1 MPILTVK
8 DVAIAFTDY
17 VNSSRRQRV
26 AERLARKEL
35 KYRIGNMVQI
45 VTHIRSDAIFVNLK
59 GRVARIVDV
68 FPGIDTPY
76 RLQHLDGKLINFLF
90 HEQELQPTVNALD
103 DVLIK
108 RGATIINEDTKK
120 AYIEPPKLPV
130 ITDTSVKDF
139 LKEAKGEAFS
149 QKESKAPTN
158 EVTVIKG
165 YVPPSRIDY
174 LELIATGVEKV

>member
-1 MPILTVK
+1 MPNLMK

-26 AERLARKEL
+26 AERLAKKEL

-59 GRVARIVDV
+59 GRVARIIDV

-90 HEQELQPTVNALD
+90 YEQELQPTVNALD

-108 RGATIINEDTKK
+108 RGATIINEDTK
-120 AYIEPPKLPV
+120 YIEPPKLPV

-139 LKEAKGEAFS
+139 LKE
-149 QKESKAPTN
+149 KESKAPTN

-165 YVPPSRIDY
+165 YVPPSKIDY

>member
-1 MPILTVK
+1 MPNLMK

-45 VTHIRSDAIFVNLK
+45 VTHIRSNAIFVNLK

-68 FPGIDTPY
+68 FPSIDTPY

-108 RGATIINEDTKK
+108 RGATIINEDAK
-120 AYIEPPKLPV
+120 YIEPPKLPV

-149 QKESKAPTN
+149 QKGSKAPTN

-165 YVPPSRIDY
+165 YVPPSKIDY